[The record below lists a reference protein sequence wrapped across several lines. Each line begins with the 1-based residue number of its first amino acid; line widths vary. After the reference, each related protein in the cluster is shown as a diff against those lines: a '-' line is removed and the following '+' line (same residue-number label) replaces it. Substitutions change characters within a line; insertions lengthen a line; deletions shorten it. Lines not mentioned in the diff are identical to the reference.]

1 MSELKV
7 RVLVF
12 AAAREVVG
20 TPELP
25 MTLAA
30 GATAGDVLDAL
41 CARWP
46 GLAPYGASL
55 RLAVNGDYVGRSQAL
70 AAGDEVAVIP
80 PVAGG

>member
-1 MSELKV
+1 MSDVAV

-20 TPELP
+20 AREVAL
-25 MTLAA
+25 TLGE
-30 GATAGDVLDAL
+30 GATAGDALEAL

-46 GLAPYGASL
+46 GLRPYAGAL
-55 RLAVNGDYVGRSQAL
+55 RLAVNGDYVRGDHAL